1 MIEKIAC
8 AVLIIFLTIHVMR
21 NWDEVVERALQQYAA
36 EVAHTIDLW
45 CEAFDLVMVLANRHC
60 QWLEKVSGADVQQ
73 TDRTAAL
80 VAKLR
85 HRLVDVSR

>member
-1 MIEKIAC
+1 MIEKIAG
-8 AVLIIFLTIHVMR
+8 AALIIFLTVHVLR
-21 NWDEVVERALQQYAA
+21 NWDEMVERALQQYAA

-45 CEAFDLVMVLANRHC
+45 CEVFDLVMVLANRYS
-60 QWLEKVSGADVQQ
+60 QWLEKVGGADVQQ

-85 HRLVDVSR
+85 HRMVDAK